1 MIQSG
6 TVFKAM
12 EKIKCGLLFNICLTV
27 VKLVFF
33 SIVMTHL
40 AAILLYLG
48 DKNKSNWVKDE
59 LVNLAMIW
67 GNKTDE
73 ICQLR

>member
-1 MIQSG
+1 
-6 TVFKAM
+6 M
-12 EKIKCGLLFNICLTV
+12 EKIKCGLLFKICLIV

-40 AAILLYLG
+40 VAILIYLG
-48 DKNKSNWVKDE
+48 DKNKRNLVKDK
-59 LVNLAMIW
+59 LVNLAMLW

>member
-1 MIQSG
+1 
-6 TVFKAM
+6 M
-12 EKIKCGLLFNICLTV
+12 EKIKCGLLLNICLTV

-33 SIVMTHL
+33 SIVMTNL
-40 AAILLYLG
+40 VAILIYLG
-48 DKNKSNWVKDE
+48 DKNKHNWVKDK
-59 LVNLAMIW
+59 LVNLAMLW

>member
-1 MIQSG
+1 
-6 TVFKAM
+6 M
-12 EKIKCGLLFNICLTV
+12 EKIKCGLLLNICLIV

-40 AAILLYLG
+40 VAVLIYLG
-48 DKNKSNWVKDE
+48 DKNKRNWVKDK
-59 LVNLAMIW
+59 LVNLAMLW

>member
-1 MIQSG
+1 
-6 TVFKAM
+6 M
-12 EKIKCGLLFNICLTV
+12 EKIKCGLLFNICLIV

-40 AAILLYLG
+40 VAILIYLG
-48 DKNKSNWVKDE
+48 DKNKRNLVKDK
-59 LVNLAMIW
+59 LVNLAMLW

>member
-1 MIQSG
+1 
-6 TVFKAM
+6 M
-12 EKIKCGLLFNICLTV
+12 EKIKCGLLFKICLIV

-33 SIVMTHL
+33 GIVMTHL
-40 AAILLYLG
+40 VAILIYLG
-48 DKNKSNWVKDE
+48 DKNKRNWVKDE
-59 LVNLAMIW
+59 LVNFAMLW

>member
-1 MIQSG
+1 M
-6 TVFKAM
+6 
-12 EKIKCGLLFNICLTV
+12 

-33 SIVMTHL
+33 GIVMTHL
-40 AAILLYLG
+40 VAILIHLG
-48 DKNKSNWVKDE
+48 DKNKRNWVKDE
-59 LVNLAMIW
+59 LVNFAMLW

>member
-1 MIQSG
+1 
-6 TVFKAM
+6 M
-12 EKIKCGLLFNICLTV
+12 EKIKCGLLFKICLIV
-27 VKLVFF
+27 VKFVFF

-40 AAILLYLG
+40 VAILIYLG
-48 DKNKSNWVKDE
+48 DKNKRNWVKDE
-59 LVNLAMIW
+59 LVNLAMLW

>member
-1 MIQSG
+1 
-6 TVFKAM
+6 M

-40 AAILLYLG
+40 VAILIYLG
-48 DKNKSNWVKDE
+48 DKKKRNLVKDE
-59 LVNLAMIW
+59 LVNLALLW

>member
-1 MIQSG
+1 
-6 TVFKAM
+6 M
-12 EKIKCGLLFNICLTV
+12 EKIKCGLLSNICLTV

-33 SIVMTHL
+33 SIVMTHFV
-40 AAILLYLG
+40 AILIYLG
-48 DKNKSNWVKDE
+48 DKNKRNWVKDE